1 MEGIIIPGVP
11 AEYAAII
18 TTVIGFVAGWL
29 TEALTAIAKKA
40 GRTSGVTTVTVSAV
54 LSLLVSLGFTVA
66 GVLNGGEANLPQA
79 LVIALIAFVKSNGG
93 YLLRK
98 QANASAN
105 REAAPIA
112 AQPAPAPQQPVT
124 PPPGI
129 EAGKPLPA
137 EYVEPQAAKKA
148 PSLRIEK

>member
-54 LSLLVSLGFTVA
+54 LSLLVSLGFAIVA
-66 GVLNGGEANLPQA
+66 AVNGGEVNIGQA
-79 LVIALIAFVKSNGG
+79 IIIAVIAFVRSNGA

-105 REAAPIA
+105 REAPA
-112 AQPAPAPQQPVT
+112 AVPVPVPASPSPVT

-129 EAGKPLPA
+129 VEGQPLPA
-137 EYVEPQAAKKA
+137 EYLGPVAGKDA
-148 PSLRIEK
+148 PTLRIE

>member
-1 MEGIIIPGVP
+1 MEGITLPGVP
-11 AEYAAII
+11 AELAAII
-18 TTVIGFVAGWL
+18 TTIIGFLAGWL

-54 LSLLVSLGFTVA
+54 LSLLVSLGFAIVA
-66 GVLNGGEANLPQA
+66 AVNGGEVNIGQA
-79 LVIALIAFVKSNGG
+79 IIIAVIAFVRSNGA

-105 REAAPIA
+105 REAPA
-112 AQPAPAPQQPVT
+112 AVPVPVPASPSPVT

-129 EAGKPLPA
+129 EAGKPLPS
-137 EYVEPQAAKKA
+137 EYVTAESGPTLTVK
-148 PSLRIEK
+148 